1 MTDNLLIDIVDISST
16 LFTAAVFI
24 WFNYKI
30 LTPKKPGR
38 FFRLSTVITVL
49 LFTLV
54 VLSGIFY
61 NESRFYTLIA
71 HITQY
76 LSIFIYDLIFCK
88 GSVIKKLFVSVM
100 SSLINFIISSAFV
113 VFWMLFGFSYD
124 AMHNSDIIY
133 SVTAIIVQLL
143 AAAASVLCVKVYKKI
158 NVYLKKVQQLQ
169 ITVIFVLTLAF
180 LLSTVQIAV
189 SVNDVTVGIFLLIST
204 LYMLSSYAIA
214 FYLIYKISKNNYIE
228 QENALLKMEKEY
240 QKQKYEDI
248 IRQSDQIRKLR
259 HDYKNN
265 FLVIRSLITDNNTDK
280 AIQII
285 NKDIDQINAARSHI
299 QTNNEVVNAIVNT
312 KMSVALAKGIKVSFI
327 SISDFDGI
335 DDFDLCN
342 LISNMFDNAIT
353 AVQDCEEKFID
364 IEISKRDEHYTVKMS
379 NSISKSVLEDNPEL
393 STTKNNKAAHGLGM
407 KIMKDITDRYN
418 GELDYYEE
426 DEIFYVL
433 AHLTLKTQVRS
444 YEANK

>member
-1 MTDNLLIDIVDISST
+1 MTGDPLFIDIVDIIMT
-16 LFTAAVFI
+16 LFLSFIFI
-24 WFNYKI
+24 WFMYKI
-30 LTPKKPGR
+30 LTPKKQGR
-38 FFRLSTVITVL
+38 FFRQSTIIMSVIYDL
-49 LFTLV
+49 AIQSLGLIEEYDFCILINHIICFLFP
-54 VLSGIFY
+54 
-61 NESRFYTLIA
+61 
-71 HITQY
+71 
-76 LSIFIYDLIFCK
+76 FIYALIFCK
-88 GSVIKKLFVSVM
+88 GSVIKKLLVSIMDVM
-100 SSLINFIISSAFV
+100 INFIIGTAFV
-113 VFWMLFGFSYD
+113 AFWMLFGFSVE
-124 AMHNSDIIY
+124 AMQDSYLIY
-133 SVTAIIVQLL
+133 VSTTIIVHLL
-143 AAAASVLCVKVYKKI
+143 TFAVCALVVKVYKKI
-158 NVYLKKVQQLQ
+158 NMRLKEIQQIQ
-169 ITVIFVLTLAF
+169 ITIIFIFTLAF
-180 LLSTVQIAV
+180 LFTTVQIAV

-393 STTKNNKAAHGLGM
+393 STTKDNKAAHGLGM

-433 AHLTLKTQVRS
+433 AHLTLTPLVKAAA
-444 YEANK
+444 AN